1 MTSNASSTP
10 FLPLP
15 LPLPNANGFT
25 NTLPPPRERVL
36 PNPTFLTTMTT
47 AATLG
52 NFSGAGGVYTP
63 PPPLLPPINNNNNH
77 NHNNTTPTAG
87 HQSLD
92 VHEIIQSASK
102 HELQNFLTALI
113 KSDNKNKERLQKFHF
128 QSTQLREQK
137 QRQQLLH
144 LRAEADAVSAAA
156 AVTTAAVRRGQQQ
169 ANNASA
175 SASTTTSNSTTA
187 ETAPPLP
194 PPPRNSTNV
203 NAANSTRKRKA
214 ETTISVCITC
224 LQSYDEA
231 DNHLTACRTH
241 PGPWEADMDHD
252 MWGDMYEGDFGGRD
266 ENHEDFFNDRPDAF
280 IMQCCG
286 DRGDTPGCEVF
297 RHVSRFGGSNF
308 NNSSNNNGSSNLREG
323 GGRLDTTTSSS
334 VGVVEGSN
342 VRRRRVREP
351 EHEDPYGEEDEED
364 EDEDE
369 EY

>member
-15 LPLPNANGFT
+15 LPNANRFT
-25 NTLPPPRERVL
+25 NAPPPPPPPPPPREREP
-36 PNPTFLTTMTT
+36 PNPTFLTAMAAA

-52 NFSGAGGVYTP
+52 NFSGAGGVYRP
-63 PPPLLPPINNNNNH
+63 PPPLPPINNNNNNNH
-77 NHNNTTPTAG
+77 NHNTNRHLT
-87 HQSLD
+87 LD

-113 KSDNKNKERLQKFHF
+113 KSDNKNKERLQRFHF

-137 QRQQLLH
+137 QRLLH
-144 LRAEADAVSAAA
+144 LRAEADVSAAS
-156 AVTTAAVRRGQQQ
+156 VTAAAVRRGQ

-175 SASTTTSNSTTA
+175 STSTAA
-187 ETAPPLP
+187 ETPPQTRP
-194 PPPRNSTNV
+194 INITNV

-241 PGPWEADMDHD
+241 PGPWEADLDHD
-252 MWGDMYEGDFGGRD
+252 MWGDMFDGDFDDRD
-266 ENHEDFFNDRPDAF
+266 ENHEDFFNDCPDAF
-280 IMQCCG
+280 IMRCCG

-297 RHVSRFGGSNF
+297 RHVPRFGSSNF
-308 NNSSNNNGSSNLREG
+308 NNSNHNGNLREG
-323 GGRLDTTTSSS
+323 GGRLDTTTSSVEM
-334 VGVVEGSN
+334 VGGSN
-342 VRRRRVREP
+342 VRRRRVKEP
-351 EHEDPYGEEDEED
+351 EYQDPYGEEDEED

-369 EY
+369 GLISTNL

>member
-10 FLPLP
+10 FLPF
-15 LPLPNANGFT
+15 PLPNTTANGFT
-25 NTLPPPRERVL
+25 NTPPPPPHRGRDL
-36 PNPTFLTTMTT
+36 PNSTFLTAMAA

-63 PPPLLPPINNNNNH
+63 INNTNNSNNNNN
-77 NHNNTTPTAG
+77 NTPTG
-87 HQSLD
+87 HRGLD

-137 QRQQLLH
+137 QRLLH
-144 LRAEADAVSAAA
+144 LRAEADTLAAVSVTAA
-156 AVTTAAVRRGQQQ
+156 AVRHGQ
-169 ANNASA
+169 ANNASASASA

-187 ETAPPLP
+187 ETAAPP
-194 PPPRNSTNV
+194 PPPRNITNV

-214 ETTISVCITC
+214 ETNISVCITC
-224 LQSYDEA
+224 LKSYDEA

-252 MWGDMYEGDFGGRD
+252 MWGDMYEGDFCGRD

-297 RHVSRFGGSNF
+297 RHVSRFSSNF
-308 NNSSNNNGSSNLREG
+308 NNNSNGNNNLREG
-323 GGRLDTTTSSS
+323 GGRLDTITS
-334 VGVVEGSN
+334 VGVVSGSGSN
-342 VRRRRVREP
+342 VRKRRVREP
-351 EHEDPYGEEDEED
+351 EYEDPYGEEDED
-364 EDEDE
+364 EDG